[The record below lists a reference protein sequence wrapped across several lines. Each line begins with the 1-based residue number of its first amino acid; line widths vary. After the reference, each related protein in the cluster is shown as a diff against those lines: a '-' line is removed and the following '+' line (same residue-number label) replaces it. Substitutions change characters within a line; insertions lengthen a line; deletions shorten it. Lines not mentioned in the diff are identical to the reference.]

1 MAASYIPP
9 NFPNTPQTS
18 YTIRS
23 SPRKQSI
30 YDRNLNRSRGLEL
43 SHSAYTLLFAEMVN
57 YAQNKVE
64 SIAELEQRYRIVILR
79 GARWTWTFRLN
90 EMGYRVGQRVL
101 ELIVWREK
109 NSRRETRILGI
120 LQFIHTIV
128 WKTLFGKPADSLE
141 KSRENEDECP
151 LSSLVPGFVADGRHA
166 SW

>member
-1 MAASYIPP
+1 
-9 NFPNTPQTS
+9 
-18 YTIRS
+18 
-23 SPRKQSI
+23 
-30 YDRNLNRSRGLEL
+30 
-43 SHSAYTLLFAEMVN
+43 
-57 YAQNKVE
+57 
-64 SIAELEQRYRIVILR
+64 
-79 GARWTWTFRLN
+79 
-90 EMGYRVGQRVL
+90 MGYRVGQRVL

-166 SW
+166 S